1 MKKPTLFA
9 LGAFAFL
16 SGVSQAATIAF
27 WDFNDHPDLTGQS
40 NIVQVIH
47 ASSVGTGS
55 VYQQKA
61 EIELDGKTGVAYD
74 NGSGLTAIAGKAMGW
89 DDFAKS
95 GSNDD
100 GEFFITFST
109 FNFTNIVVSFDLKGN
124 DDAGEGVNRFD
135 LKYSLNTLLN
145 TAVSGLSGGSGTIK
159 TFDGNVDVLA
169 NQSVVTNGVTYTR
182 VSYNLP
188 AGVDGQT
195 YVALRFDD
203 WKEGNAMSID
213 NLLISGTAVPEPSAA
228 LLGCVA
234 LLGLARRRR

>member
-1 MKKPTLFA
+1 MKRPILSA
-9 LGAFAFL
+9 LGAFAVL

-27 WDFNDHPDLTGQS
+27 WDFNNHPDLTGQS

-47 ASSVGTGS
+47 TASVGTGS
-55 VYQQKA
+55 VFQQKA

-95 GSNDD
+95 GSADD

-124 DDAGEGVNRFD
+124 DDLNEGVSRFD

-145 TAVSGLSGGSGTIK
+145 SAFTGSAGSGTIK

-169 NQSVVTNGVTYTR
+169 NQTVTTNGVTYTR
-182 VSYNLP
+182 VSYSLP
-188 AGVDGQT
+188 VGVNGQN